1 MDTYKNQQVVV
12 VGLAK
17 SGVAV
22 AKLLHRF
29 GAHVIVNDKKPR
41 EESVGI
47 EELEDLGIQVITGYH
62 PDDLIHTGVSLVV
75 KNPGIPYEAPPVKQ
89 AIEQQIPVI
98 TEVEIAY
105 QLSKAPII
113 GITGSNGKT
122 TTTTLVTLML
132 QASQVDAVAG
142 GNIGTVLCEL
152 AEQMSADQFLVAELS
167 SFQLMG
173 TCTFRPKIAALL
185 NLFPAHLDYHHTMEE
200 YFEAKTKIFA
210 NQTSEDFAVLNYE
223 QENVRQLA
231 DSIKATPYFFSRLR
245 EVPAG
250 AFVRDNHV
258 IFRSHTGE
266 EETVIKLDD
275 IALQGKH
282 HLENILAAVIMCKLA
297 GATAAGMAQVL
308 STFQGVEHRTE
319 FVTIVEGVKYY
330 NDSKA
335 TNPQAAIQAISAFQN
350 PVVLIGGGLDR
361 GIDFQ
366 ELVPYLSQHVRAVV
380 TFGET
385 AQILLDRASDAGIS
399 DRVRVDTVEEA
410 VRAAAALANAGD
422 VVLLSPA
429 CASWDMFPSFE
440 VRGSMF
446 KEAVHKLRTSLG

>member
-41 EESVGI
+41 EESVGV
-47 EELEDLGIQVITGYH
+47 EELEALGIQVITGYH
-62 PDDLIHTGVSLVV
+62 PDDLIHPGVSLVV
-75 KNPGIPYEAPPVKQ
+75 KNPGIPYEAPPVKR
-89 AIEQQIPVI
+89 AIELQIPVI
-98 TEVEIAY
+98 TEVEIASL
-105 QLSKAPII
+105 LSQAPII

-152 AEQMSADQFLVAELS
+152 AEQMSPEQYLVAELS

-173 TCTFRPKIAALL
+173 TRTFRPKIAAFL

-200 YFEAKTKIFA
+200 YFKAKAKIFA
-210 NQTSEDFAVLNYE
+210 NQTRDDAAVLNYE
-223 QENVRQLA
+223 QENVRRLA
-231 DSIKATPYFFSRLR
+231 DSIQATPYFFSRLH

-250 AFVRDNHV
+250 AFVRDEQV

-266 EETVIKLDD
+266 EETIIKLED

-297 GATAAGMAQVL
+297 GATTKGMAQVL

-319 FVTIVEGVKYY
+319 FVTTVKGVKYY

-335 TNPQAAIQAISAFQN
+335 TNSQAAIQAISAFQN
-350 PVVLIGGGLDR
+350 PVVLIAGGLDR

-366 ELVPYLSQHVRAVV
+366 ELVPYLTQHVKAMV
-380 TFGET
+380 TYGET
-385 AQILLDRASDAGIS
+385 AQILLDRAADAGIS

-410 VRAAAALANAGD
+410 VLAAAAFAQAGD